1 MELQKCKIC
10 GDLAPPGKEMCW
22 CCEHGPKL
30 HPTEPKE
37 KEKKNERT
45 GKGN

>member
-1 MELQKCKIC
+1 MELKKCKIC

-22 CCEHGPKL
+22 CCEHAKL